1 VGCGGQF
8 GLWRWFGQWLT
19 VERLGMILIFVWTL
33 WRRIVMVADL
43 WVDER
48 MGLIEREGRLGSVLR
63 RWAGRSPLCW
73 WWLWENDW
81 WWRSCSRQWMVV
93 VFDCGNWFCWSAVT
107 VGVLM
112 AGLLRGERLCLIIYL
127 KLSHPS
133 LSLIFFR
140 QWLIWKIGCLFIV
153 KSWFFYLRRK
163 AEVIGCVFFNLM
175 DQLIP
180 LK

>member
-1 VGCGGQF
+1 
-8 GLWRWFGQWLT
+8 
-19 VERLGMILIFVWTL
+19 
-33 WRRIVMVADL
+33 
-43 WVDER
+43 
-48 MGLIEREGRLGSVLR
+48 
-63 RWAGRSPLCW
+63 
-73 WWLWENDW
+73 
-81 WWRSCSRQWMVV
+81 
-93 VFDCGNWFCWSAVT
+93 
-107 VGVLM
+107 M

-180 LK
+180 LKQVEYSFQNSLNLLRIGSSLFLRNHMTRVLDFIDIENTLTSLSKQTMRLKQFKHYLHVSSDMLKTYYK